1 MLALL
6 SPELQLMLAPSDSY
20 RRLVRQPPRGGRE
33 LAARSLLVV
42 LVLGTS
48 VALAATGRVSL
59 GLVLSC
65 SLCWSLPLL
74 AQALALAVVA
84 RPSPLPYRRLLELFL
99 LAHAPWS
106 LWLLCYSLAAALT
119 FPEGSAAW
127 TGLAAYAVATALIP
141 LVWTSWIVFCFF
153 RTVLSLPTRRAL
165 LKTIGYELVVW
176 SAALAYVSFAV
187 ALEPRLRALL

>member
-20 RRLVRQPPRGGRE
+20 RRFARQPSRRGE
-33 LAARSLLVV
+33 LAARLLLVV
-42 LVLGTS
+42 LVVGTS
-48 VALAATGRVSL
+48 VALAATGRVGL

-65 SLCWSLPLL
+65 SLCWSVAPL

-84 RPSPLPYRRLLELFL
+84 RPSALPYRRLLALFL

-106 LWLLCYSLAAALT
+106 LWLLCFSLAAALS

-127 TGLAAYAVATALIP
+127 TGLAAHAYATALLP
-141 LVWTSWIVFCFF
+141 LLWTARLVFCFF
-153 RTVLSLPTRRAL
+153 REVLGLPPGAAALRTACYQLAL
-165 LKTIGYELVVW
+165 LLP
-176 SAALAYVSFAV
+176 ALTYFSFAV